1 MNHGLKMPGSKTAVT
16 ILQRCADA
24 ARRDQN
30 LVRFVRLKQPLASI
44 LGAREDE
51 EQKQQA
57 AEELRDLVLSK
68 KTDYSTDQL
77 RIVVKKQSELWQE
90 GIALG
95 EMFARQKTLAAA
107 LDDAPEDED
116 EEPESDVAGAKAEQ
130 QELHEGGYG
139 GGKWGRYLRA
149 PDFYFEIMREFGDK
163 FIRLGDIASIRF
175 GIKSGCDAFF
185 MPRDVSKDML
195 ADYPTEKD
203 WPKSLLMRSC
213 KRSEVESGA
222 VLIIQAG
229 DKTVHPIEKEFVRP
243 ELHSLMKVDRPIVR
257 PEELDRVVLWVDKPL
272 HEIKG
277 TYAYDYIRWGSRQ
290 TFTSK
295 KSKSVPVPERPTC
308 AGRDIWYN
316 LTGLEPGIGFW
327 PKAQQYRHIVAAN
340 DYSINCN
347 CNLYDIH
354 PASRSELLKKT
365 LMPVLN
371 STIVAFFK
379 HFYGRYAGTEGN
391 LKTEIVDALTIE
403 IPNPEIATE
412 DLINKLRTAF

>member
-295 KSKSVPVPERPTC
+295 KSKPVPVPERSTC
-308 AGRDIWYN
+308 QSRELWYN
-316 LTGLEPGIGFW
+316 VTGLEPGIAFW
-327 PKAQQYRHIVAAN
+327 PMAQQYRHIIAAN
-340 DYSINCN
+340 PENLSCNHNLFDLHPFKSIWT
-347 CNLYDIH
+347 
-354 PASRSELLKKT
+354 REL
-365 LMPVLN
+365 
-371 STIVAFFK
+371 
-379 HFYGRYAGTEGN
+379 
-391 LKTEIVDALTIE
+391 
-403 IPNPEIATE
+403 
-412 DLINKLRTAF
+412 